1 MAEIIS
7 NFRWQDGIEII
18 LFTFIIYRFFLFI
31 RGRKTQGVFYGL
43 LFLLMVGFLAQFLE
57 FYTISWV
64 FKNLF
69 AIWVIALLIVFQPEL
84 RSGLARLGRN
94 PFLIPPQESA
104 VIDEIV
110 KSANYLSRN
119 RMGAII
125 VLKREMGMKDYM
137 EGGVL
142 IDAQVS
148 SELITTI
155 FTHLTPLHDGA
166 VIIDRDRIVAANC
179 ILPLPEERESMR
191 GMGTRHRAAF
201 NLAHE
206 TDAVVV
212 VVSEETGRI
221 SLAHQ
226 GKIETGLDGITLRE
240 RLKEILGSSQKGRF
254 RIAKGK
260 K

>member
-1 MAEIIS
+1 MEIIRS
-7 NFRWQDGIEII
+7 FRWQDGIEIV

-43 LFLLMVGFLAQFLE
+43 LLLLIVGFLAQFLKL
-57 FYTISWV
+57 YTISWV

-94 PFLIPPQESA
+94 PFFIPPQEGE

-125 VLKREMGMKDYM
+125 VLEREMGLKDYM

-142 IDAQVS
+142 IDAHIS

-166 VIIDRDRIVAANC
+166 LIIEGDRIVAANC
-179 ILPLPEERESMR
+179 ILPLPEETERMR

-201 NLAHE
+201 NLSRE

-212 VVSEETGRI
+212 VISEETGKI

-226 GKIETGLDGITLRE
+226 GEIESGIDGITLRE
-240 RLKEILGSSQKGRF
+240 RLKEILGDVQKGRF
-254 RIAKGK
+254 RLAKSK